1 MPSPVV
7 LARETTSSR
16 LYQRRAATVLHV
28 GVALLQEFF
37 GYSKVW
43 ASPVFSCCLNKSD
56 RFKSRFCCLK
66 PNSVCL
72 IRSFARIP
80 FIRFFDRCGDN
91 SISSSLMR
99 KICTFSLRSEPFLQ
113 GRWLTCDIQFS
124 LAVRSASLP
133 AGDTPIRI
141 WFMGTTDTFP
151 GRTSKLFG
159 TFRWVQCSASGA
171 KASYEEDR
179 VKLQQ
184 LR

>member
-99 KICTFSLRSEPFLQ
+99 KICTFSLRSDPFPQ
-113 GRWLTCDIQFS
+113 GRWLTCDRFPIFTC
-124 LAVRSASLP
+124 SAQRLP
-133 AGDTPIRI
+133 AGRRHPNSN
-141 WFMGTTDTFP
+141 MVHGHH
-151 GRTSKLFG
+151 
-159 TFRWVQCSASGA
+159 
-171 KASYEEDR
+171 
-179 VKLQQ
+179 
-184 LR
+184 